1 MLLFLY
7 IWMVVGIIDTMFDI
21 YLKGDKIY
29 RMVGIEYED
38 IKYLRFGYFIPI
50 INIII
55 LIFYLDIFN
64 YLNKD

>member
-7 IWMVVGIIDTMFDI
+7 IWMVIGIIDTMFDI

>member
-7 IWMVVGIIDTMFDI
+7 IWIVVGIFDTMFDI
-21 YLKGDKIY
+21 CLKGDKIY
-29 RMVGIEYED
+29 RIVGIEYED
-38 IKYLRFGYFIPI
+38 VRYLRFGYFIPI

>member
-1 MLLFLY
+1 MVLFLY

-64 YLNKD
+64 HLNKD

>member
-1 MLLFLY
+1 MVLFLY

-29 RMVGIEYED
+29 RIIGIEYED
-38 IKYLRFGYFIPI
+38 IRYLRFGYFIPI

>member
-64 YLNKD
+64 HLNKD